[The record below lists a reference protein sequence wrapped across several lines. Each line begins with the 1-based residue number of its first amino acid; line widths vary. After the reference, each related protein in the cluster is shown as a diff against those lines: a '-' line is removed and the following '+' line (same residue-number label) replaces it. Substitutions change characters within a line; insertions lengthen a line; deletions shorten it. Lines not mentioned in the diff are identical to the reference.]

1 MKHYTDNLSLNHDPF
16 APAAKLRTFFG
27 GAGRDELLQRLVEQ
41 AHYGAPLSAVCGPLG
56 SGKTVLADTFRSSFS
71 EEALC
76 VPIQSTLFM
85 NQAQFLEAVLQQ
97 LPIGASSPEPMDIV
111 EDLCHFAERLYLD
124 AKTLVLI
131 VDDAHELSSEVLET
145 IETLITKVPES
156 GVHVLLLG
164 ESQLSNLLH
173 TALTDELSEKL
184 LEEQLLPM
192 SSNDAIAY
200 IQQKLDDAGYQGP
213 APLDNAT
220 IGILINES
228 NGMPGAMNAR
238 ISDALSV
245 STLTPESP
253 VSPVGAAQQFSWPA
267 LGNQYWITAGAL
279 CALLLVVLLFPATEE
294 QDQSI
299 PLANEIA
306 RDESQRI
313 EIPLDLEETIVQT
326 QQNQEMSDQ
335 EIGDQET
342 IDNAIVVEQ
351 DSESD
356 IETVQTEPREI
367 ASVSKPEL
375 NETPFESISEIVESL
390 DLANSDESVASV
402 ESVTSEVEV
411 LGSVQ
416 DAEATEIIA
425 SEFEQQLL
433 SYPAENYTVQIMGSR
448 SEDSVK
454 RFVARELG
462 ALNRGYFETRYQEQ
476 PWFVVV
482 MGNFVSRDAASRA
495 LADLPGDIRELNP
508 WVRSLTDVQSNIRQ
522 IRGLN

>member
-1 MKHYTDNLSLNHDPF
+1 MKHYTDNLSLSHDPF
-16 APAAKLRTFFG
+16 APAAKQRTFFG

-56 SGKTVLADTFRSSFS
+56 SGKTVLADTFRNSFS

-85 NQAQFLEAVLQQ
+85 NQAQFLEAVLLQ

-213 APLDNAT
+213 TPLDNAT

-245 STLTPESP
+245 STLKPESP

-294 QDQSI
+294 QDQST
-299 PLANEIA
+299 PLVNDIA
-306 RDESQRI
+306 LDESQRI

-326 QQNQEMSDQ
+326 RQNR
-335 EIGDQET
+335 EIDDQET

-351 DSESD
+351 ESESD
-356 IETVQTEPREI
+356 IETVQTEPSEV
-367 ASVSKPEL
+367 ASVSEPEL

-402 ESVTSEVEV
+402 ESATSEVEV
-411 LGSVQ
+411 LDSVQ

-495 LADLPGDIRELNP
+495 LADLPGEIRELNP